1 MRKVKWGIM
10 GPGGI
15 AHKFAK
21 SLISIENA
29 ELTAIG
35 SRNVDRAEEF
45 AAKYGAKHF
54 YGSYEELVQDKEV
67 EIVYVATPH
76 SAHFETAMLCLKAGK
91 AVLCEKPFTI
101 NATQAQL
108 LVKTARECGVFLME
122 AMWTRY
128 LPAITKVRELLAAN
142 SIGKVR
148 MVKADFG
155 FRADLNPDGRLFNP
169 NLGGGA
175 LLDVGIYTLSFTA
188 MILGVKPQNVISAA
202 HIGITGVDEQCTFTL
217 SYEGGELAVLSAS
230 VRTHIPNDALIL
242 GTDGYIKIPE
252 FWHGSSFEL
261 NINGK
266 SEMFNLPYLS
276 NGYTHEAQEAME
288 CLVDGRLESS
298 IMPLDETIELMRIL
312 DGIRCQ
318 WGLKYPQE

>member
-35 SRNVDRAEEF
+35 SRNIGRAEEF
-45 AAKYGAKHF
+45 ASKYGAKRF
-54 YGSYEELVQDKEV
+54 YGSYEELAQDNEV

-76 SAHFETAMLCLKAGK
+76 SAHFESAMLCLKAGK

-101 NATQAQL
+101 NAKQAQL
-108 LVKTARECGVFLME
+108 LVDTARECGVFLME

-128 LPAITKVRELLAAN
+128 LPAIAKVRELLVAN

-169 NLGGGA
+169 DLC
-175 LLDVGIYTLSFTA
+175 Y
-188 MILGVKPQNVISAA
+188 
-202 HIGITGVDEQCTFTL
+202 
-217 SYEGGELAVLSAS
+217 
-230 VRTHIPNDALIL
+230 
-242 GTDGYIKIPE
+242 GT
-252 FWHGSSFEL
+252 
-261 NINGK
+261 
-266 SEMFNLPYLS
+266 
-276 NGYTHEAQEAME
+276 
-288 CLVDGRLESS
+288 
-298 IMPLDETIELMRIL
+298 
-312 DGIRCQ
+312 
-318 WGLKYPQE
+318 